1 MAFSQLQF
9 YSILFGSL
17 VSNFRPF
24 FWGSWMVVWFWRG
37 VIRFASLLL
46 KSQTSLN
53 FKTIKFV
60 QYLVNEWQFC
70 SRLRSACLISFIS
83 ICLHFWELSTT
94 LLRERLC
101 FKFLSLTNWSSLQL
115 IVSWCKQSI
124 LYCWRSLWFLIGKKE
139 LTNLRRYL
147 AQVSEI
153 VPVLNNL
160 YFSPPPSQ
168 IYQQLRRNKT

>member
-1 MAFSQLQF
+1 
-9 YSILFGSL
+9 
-17 VSNFRPF
+17 
-24 FWGSWMVVWFWRG
+24 MVVWFWRG

-83 ICLHFWELSTT
+83 ICLHFWELPTT
-94 LLRERLC
+94 FLRERLC
-101 FKFLSLTNWSSLQL
+101 FQVFITHQLSLQL
-115 IVSWCKQSI
+115 IVSWYKQSI
-124 LYCWRSLWFLIGKKE
+124 LYCWRSLWFLIDKKE

-153 VPVLNNL
+153 VPVLNKL
-160 YFSPPPSQ
+160 YFFPPKPD
-168 IYQQLRRNKT
+168 LAAAKKK